1 MDVEQ
6 IALGDNWNDV
16 LNQRVTRCDAMLAVI
31 GPHWL
36 AAANSAGKRPDDP
49 ILLKCYIFYCRL

>member
-1 MDVEQ
+1 MGVEQ

-16 LNQRVTRCDAMLAVI
+16 LNQRVARCDAMLAVI

-36 AAANSAGKRPDDP
+36 AASNSAGKRLDDP
-49 ILLKCYIFYCRL
+49 IL

>member
-1 MDVEQ
+1 MAVEQ

-16 LNQRVTRCDAMLAVI
+16 LNQRVTRYDAMLAVI

-36 AAANSAGKRPDDP
+36 AAANSAGQTAG
-49 ILLKCYIFYCRL
+49 